1 MKRLT
6 SMTVKELKELLADVP
21 DHYEVR
27 FEYDGMDAYTEVP
40 ACGID
45 YSESRAVLLIHANA
59 DEY

>member
-1 MKRLT
+1 
-6 SMTVKELKELLADVP
+6 MTVKELKELLADVP